1 MIGNAD
7 KNISDVLTS
16 VQEDYASADEE
27 FATDIGSL
35 QLSETQSQFID
46 GTELVTQVEDVPE

>member
-16 VQEDYASADEE
+16 VQEDYALAGEE
-27 FATDIGSL
+27 FATDIGSF
-35 QLSETQSQFID
+35 QLSETQS
-46 GTELVTQVEDVPE
+46 